1 MKLKDFDFRIWDEGA
16 KSYIKKH
23 PAIALINGVKAGNIH
38 FNDMGGKEFWGEN
51 YDKDIEIE
59 LYTGFKDGNGVKI
72 YENDIVNYGKSL
84 YVIKYLH
91 STWCM
96 TNTHLSTITLQ
107 YEYDE
112 NKDETSKNLKDV
124 KILGNIHEDKELLE
138 QTKQNAPK
146 KCDKSFKDKR

>member
-1 MKLKDFDFRIWDEGA
+1 MKIKDFDFRIWDEGA

-59 LYTGFKDGNGVKI
+59 LYTGLKDKNGKKI
-72 YENDIVNYGKSL
+72 YENDFIEFKTSLRNYKTYRGQ
-84 YVIKYLH
+84 VIFKEACFYA
-91 STWCM
+91 
-96 TNTHLSTITLQ
+96 LSDDNVYRL
-107 YEYDE
+107 DGLFDM
-112 NKDETSKNLKDV
+112 KV
-124 KILGNIHEDKELLE
+124 LGNIHEDKELLE